1 MLNSYTANVDV
12 IFEMKFEAASQI
24 DVAVY
29 KLVPPPAAE
38 RLHVPQSLC
47 PTERDTLSIDGR
59 QA

>member
-1 MLNSYTANVDV
+1 MLNSYTVNVDV

-29 KLVPPPAAE
+29 KPPAAE